1 MRIAEV
7 RVRQVAI
14 PRIYDT
20 YCADPKN
27 LKDTIDHGR
36 STYQV
41 IELKTRGGPSGIGE
55 VSDIA
60 PRMNA
65 PSAEALQAM
74 LSGLVVDGEVRAWR
88 SLCDRVEE
96 ALPGDWYPELRQLI
110 LFGVET
116 AFLDLI
122 GRIHGLPVHELLG

>member
-7 RVRQVAI
+7 RVRQVAV

-27 LKDTIDHGR
+27 LKNTIDHGR
-36 STYQV
+36 STYQI
-41 IELKTRGGPSGIGE
+41 IELKTRGGPSGTGE

-65 PSAEALQAM
+65 PSAEALQTL
-74 LSGLVVDGEVRAWR
+74 LSGALLDGDVRAWR
-88 SLCDRVEE
+88 SPLRPRRGGASRRLVSRAQTADPFRGGDRP
-96 ALPGDWYPELRQLI
+96 ARSGGQDSRASGP
-110 LFGVET
+110 
-116 AFLDLI
+116 
-122 GRIHGLPVHELLG
+122 